1 MGSKKLVLHISHN
14 IILQHCIL
22 EDSMIGFD
30 IFLKN
35 RLVIGRIDCFVG
47 D

>member
-22 EDSMIGFD
+22 EDNMIGFD

-35 RLVIGRIDCFVG
+35 QWVIDRIDWFVG